1 MTQQPEST
9 DPIASAGQ
17 IDDPD
22 QPTTVAGQDDS
33 RAGRDTQPDESSADG
48 DPDQPGVTRHTARPS
63 GHGDAARAASTTPD
77 AAASATSADATR
89 EDRTRHDGK
98 PPKAIQETGVPVAD
112 RETAQARDVRDVD
125 SEALAGTRK
134 FQPRPGDANPN
145 VSDNPADFPAHQAA
159 GHQTA
164 GGERAAAAHGE
175 HGQDEAHAG
184 RKRTATEHV
193 AGPRGGAPD
202 GAVHVSPE
210 STAAEDRTTQRRA
223 SEDRAP
229 ETTGDHRDHTGED
242 RARDDDERA
251 QDDRGGNSTAQYE
264 TPESIPA
271 VEPVRHSRLVEER
284 VKEQERDYDLG
295 TTEEGERYLTP
306 KDLPGA

>member
-22 QPTTVAGQDDS
+22 QPTTVKGQDDS

-48 DPDQPGVTRHTARPS
+48 DPDQPGAARHTARPS
-63 GHGDAARAASTTPD
+63 GHHDDAARAAFTAPGATTRT
-77 AAASATSADATR
+77 TSADMTR
-89 EDRTRHDGK
+89 GDRTGHDGK
-98 PPKAIQETGVPVAD
+98 PPKAIQETGVPVMD

-145 VSDNPADFPAHQAA
+145 VSDNPADFPDHRA
-159 GHQTA
+159 A

-175 HGQDEAHAG
+175 HGQGEAHAG
-184 RKRTATEHV
+184 RERNAAEHV

-202 GAVHVSPE
+202 GAVRVSPE
-210 STAAEDRTTQRRA
+210 STAAEDRATQGRV

-229 ETTGDHRDHTGED
+229 ETAGDHRDHTGEG
-242 RARDDDERA
+242 RARDGGERA

-284 VKEQERDYDLG
+284 VQEQERDYDLG